1 MAGTGFHPEGHDWK
15 PYTGT
20 LSGGQ
25 WICGNCAMVVTDRAE
40 GDSAECIDDS

>member
-20 LSGGQ
+20 LGGYQ
-25 WICGNCAMVVTDRAE
+25 WICRNCAQVTADTA
-40 GDSAECIDDS
+40 GDNGECVDDC